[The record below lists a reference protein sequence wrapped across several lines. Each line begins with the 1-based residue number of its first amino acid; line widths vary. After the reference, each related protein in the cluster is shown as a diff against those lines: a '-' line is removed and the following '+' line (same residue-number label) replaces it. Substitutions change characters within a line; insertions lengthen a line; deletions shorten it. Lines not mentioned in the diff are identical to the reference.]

1 MGGPGKM
8 LRKQPWRVTFHES
21 LEALKMIP
29 VERPIGADRQSDTVE
44 RQRISVPNG
53 GQIAMRR
60 TSRAHVVFCMNLEEA
75 DVRPCL
81 DDRAVMLCLEA
92 DAGARRNEI
101 PGSR

>member
-1 MGGPGKM
+1 MF
-8 LRKQPWRVTFHES
+8 RKQPRSVTFHET

-29 VERPIGADRQSDTVE
+29 VERPIGADRQSDAVE

-53 GQIAMRR
+53 RQIAMRR
-60 TSRAHVVFCMNLEEA
+60 TSRSHVVFRMNLEEA

-81 DDRAVMLCLEA
+81 DNRAVVLCLEA

>member
-1 MGGPGKM
+1 MF
-8 LRKQPWRVTFHES
+8 RKQPRRVTFHES

-60 TSRAHVVFCMNLEEA
+60 TSRAHVVFRMDFKETHVGPRFDN
-75 DVRPCL
+75 RP
-81 DDRAVMLCLEA
+81 VMLCLEA